1 VTAAAFE
8 RSEYVSSTRARPAAA
23 AVPNPDLVAAA
34 NLVDAARDVTLV
46 AHVNPDADALGSAL
60 ALGLV
65 LQRRG
70 VTVRVTFAEPAEVPE
85 SLRALDV
92 AGLLVVPEEVPVA
105 PELLIALDTAG
116 PGRLGSLAGRMQT
129 AGAVLVIDHHATNDR
144 FGTHNLVDERAE
156 ATVVL
161 VLRLL
166 DELGVEL
173 DEPVARCLYAGL
185 VTDTSCF
192 RRADGGTHAL
202 AARLLA
208 AGVDPDATTRALLDT
223 HPYRWLGMLGSV
235 LSRAGLEPAAA
246 RGLGLV
252 HVTIRLADVD
262 GLGAEELDSVV
273 DIVRTTAEAEVAAV
287 LKEVAPQEWTVSLRA
302 KRRLD
307 VSSAAHA
314 LGGGGHRLAAGFS
327 ASGTPEDVLD
337 ALRAALDTAPRMD

>member
-1 VTAAAFE
+1 M
-8 RSEYVSSTRARPAAA
+8 SSTRARPAAA

-129 AGAVLVIDHHATNDR
+129 AGAVLVIDHHATNNR

>member
-1 VTAAAFE
+1 MDV
-8 RSEYVSSTRARPAAA
+8 R
-23 AVPNPDLVAAA
+23 VAAD
-34 NLVDAARDVTLV
+34 LLRDARDVTLV

-70 VTVRVTFAEPAEVPE
+70 ATVRVTFADPAEVPE
-85 SLRALDV
+85 SLRTLDV
-92 AGLLVVPEEVPVA
+92 AGLLVAPEEVPAA
-105 PELLIALDTAG
+105 PELLVALDTAG
-116 PGRLGSLAGRMQT
+116 PGRLGSLADRLDT
-129 AGAVLVIDHHATNDR
+129 ADAVLVIDHHATNR
-144 FGTHNLVDERAE
+144 YFGTHNLVDERAE

-192 RRADGGTHAL
+192 RRADGGTHAI

-208 AGVDPDATTRALLDT
+208 AGVDPNATTRALLDT
-223 HPYRWLGMLGSV
+223 HPFGWLGMLGAV

-252 HVTIRLADVD
+252 HTTIWLADAA
-262 GLGAEELDSVV
+262 GLGLDELESVI

-287 LKEVAPQEWTVSLRA
+287 LKELAPQEWSVSLRA
-302 KRRLD
+302 KRHLD
-307 VSSAAHA
+307 VSAAA
-314 LGGGGHRLAAGFS
+314 QAFGGGGHRLAAGFS
-327 ASGTPEDVLD
+327 ASGAPEDVLAALRD
-337 ALRAALDTAPRMD
+337 ALARAPRH

>member
-1 VTAAAFE
+1 MAAAFK
-8 RSEYVSSTRARPAAA
+8 RSEYVSPTRGRSAAA

-34 NLVDAARDVTLV
+34 TLVDAARDVTLV

-70 VTVRVTFAEPAEVPE
+70 ATVRVTFADPAEVPE

-92 AGLLVVPEEVPVA
+92 AGLLVVPEEVPAA

-144 FGTHNLVDERAE
+144 FGTHNLVDEGAE

-173 DEPVARCLYAGL
+173 DEPVARCIYAGL

-208 AGVDPDATTRALLDT
+208 AGVDPDATTRTLLDT

-252 HVTIRLADVD
+252 HVMIRLADAD

-287 LKEVAPQEWTVSLRA
+287 LKEVAPQEWSVSLRA

-307 VSSAAHA
+307 VSAAAHA

-327 ASGTPEDVLD
+327 ASGAPEDVLAVLRG
-337 ALRAALDTAPRMD
+337 ALEHAPRC

>member
-1 VTAAAFE
+1 
-8 RSEYVSSTRARPAAA
+8 
-23 AVPNPDLVAAA
+23 
-34 NLVDAARDVTLV
+34 
-46 AHVNPDADALGSAL
+46 
-60 ALGLV
+60 
-65 LQRRG
+65 
-70 VTVRVTFAEPAEVPE
+70 
-85 SLRALDV
+85 
-92 AGLLVVPEEVPVA
+92 VVPEEVPVA

-129 AGAVLVIDHHATNDR
+129 AGAVLVIDHHATNNR

>member
-1 VTAAAFE
+1 M
-8 RSEYVSSTRARPAAA
+8 SSGEEMR
-23 AVPNPDLVAAA
+23 VAAD
-34 NLVDAARDVTLV
+34 LLRDARDVTLV

-70 VTVRVTFAEPAEVPE
+70 ATVRVTFADPPEVPE

-92 AGLLVVPEEVPVA
+92 ARLLVPPEEVA
-105 PELLIALDTAG
+105 ATPELLIALDTAG
-116 PGRLGSLAGRMQT
+116 PGRLGSLADRLDT
-129 AGAVLVIDHHATNDR
+129 ADAVLVIDHHATNDR

-192 RRADGGTHAL
+192 RRADGGTHAM

-223 HPYRWLGMLGSV
+223 HPFGWLGMLGSV

-252 HVTIRLADVD
+252 HVTIRLVD
-262 GLGAEELDSVV
+262 AAGLGAEELDSVV
-273 DIVRTTAEAEVAAV
+273 DIVRTTAEVEVAAV
-287 LKEVAPQEWTVSLRA
+287 LKEVAPQEWSVSLRA
-302 KRRLD
+302 KSRLD
-307 VSSAAHA
+307 VSAAAHA

-327 ASGTPEDVLD
+327 AAGRADDVLD
-337 ALRAALDTAPRMD
+337 ALRAALHAAPRMD

>member
-1 VTAAAFE
+1 M
-8 RSEYVSSTRARPAAA
+8 SSTRARPAAA

-129 AGAVLVIDHHATNDR
+129 AGAVLVIDHHATNNR

-287 LKEVAPQEWTVSLRA
+287 LKELAPREWSMSLRA

-307 VSSAAHA
+307 VSAAAQA

-327 ASGTPEDVLD
+327 AAGGADDVLD
-337 ALRAALDTAPRMD
+337 ALRTALDAAPRMD

>member
-1 VTAAAFE
+1 
-8 RSEYVSSTRARPAAA
+8 VSSTRARPAAA

-129 AGAVLVIDHHATNDR
+129 AGAVLVIDHHATNNR

>member
-129 AGAVLVIDHHATNDR
+129 AGAVLVIDHHATNNR